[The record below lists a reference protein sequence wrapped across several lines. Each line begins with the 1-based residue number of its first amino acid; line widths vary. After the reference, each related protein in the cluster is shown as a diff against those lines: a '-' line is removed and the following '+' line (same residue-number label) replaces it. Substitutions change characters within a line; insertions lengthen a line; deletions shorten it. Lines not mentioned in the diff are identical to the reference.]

1 MRIIVLTLVHALI
14 FTVLCYFVATSQA
27 VHIQATIYDD
37 VLMHFS
43 QQTSELQTKDI
54 SVSVDGRA
62 VTLSANTASL
72 AQLESVVTSVQYLPG
87 VLSVAIVPPHSSQ

>member
-14 FTVLCYFVATSQA
+14 FAVLCYFVATSQA

-37 VLMHFS
+37 VRMHLARAS
-43 QQTSELQTKDI
+43 YDLKAADI

-72 AQLESVVTSVQYLPG
+72 AQLEPVMTAVQYVPG
-87 VLSVAIVPPHSSQ
+87 VLSVAIVPSYSN